1 MPRYLRYTTFR
12 PGELEAR
19 LRELSPHALP
29 LSLPVSGVPSVTHS
43 CGAAVTKAHEFT
55 VTFPDLTSG
64 TCRYERLAPKWHR
77 FHFTYGDGTRLP
89 YVLWDKGLAGDLT
102 SLEEKG
108 QELAVRCFAEA
119 VERER
124 KEYFC
129 RASEPSDG
137 SRERRPEVSRM
148 KADAA
153 KAIAGKYALCTR
165 IGDNLMTQSALY
177 PTLERAN
184 DAWRELGNPR
194 LLVACGNRLDR
205 CWELPKFNPLYAEMG
220 RRDRLGNP
228 LEIEETEV
236 DEEESGECE

>member
-1 MPRYLRYTTFR
+1 MPRYLRYTTFA

-19 LRELSPHALP
+19 LRELSPHASP
-29 LSLPVSGVPSVTHS
+29 LSGPVSGVTSVTHS
-43 CGAAVTKAHEFT
+43 RSGAAVTKAHEFT

-89 YVLWDKGLAGDLT
+89 YAIWDKGLMGDLPT
-102 SLEEKG
+102 LEEKG
-108 QELAVRCFAEA
+108 QELTARCFVEA

-124 KEYFC
+124 KEYFL

-137 SRERRPEVSRM
+137 TRKRRPEVSRM

-153 KAIAGKYALCTR
+153 KANAGKYALCYLR
-165 IGDNLMTQSALY
+165 DGSLCPFGVHFS
-177 PTLERAN
+177 TLEKAN
-184 DAWRELGNPR
+184 EVWKQQTDRHR
-194 LLVACGNRLDR
+194 MIVACCNRLDR
-205 CWELPKFNPLYAEMG
+205 CWEVPRFNSLYAEMG

-228 LEIEETEV
+228 LEIEEEK
-236 DEEESGECE
+236 EECE